1 MLYWYKSAH
10 MLTQRHA
17 DALLGP
23 KVAAAL
29 REPGDAWPEVDHAHV
44 AKVAACL
51 KAAGDQA

>member
-1 MLYWYKSAH
+1 

-23 KVAAAL
+23 EVAAAL
-29 REPGDAWPEVDHAHV
+29 REPGDAWPDVDHAHV
-44 AKVAACL
+44 AKVAAFL